1 MGTSCLARCRFCG
14 HGGCHTLDGERA
26 VIGEI
31 AAIVAGVNAATSAI
45 KQVAET
51 TNDISSISSFLS
63 TLGGAEV
70 ELQRAQNEGK
80 LSEADAVK
88 AALAKKQIQ
97 ETMREIRD
105 LFTVSGNSE
114 LYNEAM
120 ASMAAARK
128 AKQAELARKAA
139 AKKKF
144 WKDVREVLSVIAV
157 LLFLLPLT
165 LAVLIS
171 WVTR

>member
-1 MGTSCLARCRFCG
+1 M
-14 HGGCHTLDGERA
+14 
-26 VIGEI
+26 IGEI

-45 KQVAET
+45 KQIAET
-51 TNDISSISSFLS
+51 TDDISSISSFLS

-97 ETMREIRD
+97 DTMREVRD
-105 LFTVSGNSE
+105 LFTVSGNGD
-114 LYNEAM
+114 LYKEAM
-120 ASMAAARK
+120 ASMAEARK

-139 AKKKF
+139 EKKKF
-144 WKDVREVLSVIAV
+144 WKEVKEFAVIVVV
-157 LLFLLPLT
+157 LIFLLPMT
-165 LAVLIS
+165 LALLLG
-171 WVTR
+171 WLTR

>member
-1 MGTSCLARCRFCG
+1 MIA
-14 HGGCHTLDGERA
+14 
-26 VIGEI
+26 EI
-31 AAIVAGVNAATSAI
+31 SAIVAGVNAATSAI
-45 KQVAET
+45 KRVAET

-70 ELQRAQNEGK
+70 ELARAQNEGK
-80 LSEADAVK
+80 LSEGDAVK

-97 ETMREIRD
+97 DTMKEIKD
-105 LFTVSGNSE
+105 LFTISGNAQ

-120 ASMAAARK
+120 SAMAEARK

-144 WKDVREVLSVIAV
+144 WKDVREIGSVIAV
-157 LLFLLPLT
+157 LLFLIPMT
-165 LAVLIS
+165 LAILIGYL
-171 WVTR
+171 VK

>member
-1 MGTSCLARCRFCG
+1 MIA
-14 HGGCHTLDGERA
+14 
-26 VIGEI
+26 EI
-31 AAIVAGVNAATSAI
+31 SAIVAGVNAATSAI
-45 KQVAET
+45 KRVAET

-70 ELQRAQNEGK
+70 ELARAQNEGK
-80 LSEADAVK
+80 LSEGDAVK

-97 ETMREIRD
+97 DTMKEIKD
-105 LFTVSGNSE
+105 LFTISGNAQ

-120 ASMAAARK
+120 SAMAEARK

-144 WKDVREVLSVIAV
+144 WKDVREIGSVIAV
-157 LLFLLPLT
+157 LVFLIPMT
-165 LAVLIS
+165 LAILIGYL
-171 WVTR
+171 VK

>member
-1 MGTSCLARCRFCG
+1 MIA
-14 HGGCHTLDGERA
+14 
-26 VIGEI
+26 EI
-31 AAIVAGVNAATSAI
+31 SAIVAGVNAATSAI
-45 KQVAET
+45 KRVAET

-70 ELQRAQNEGK
+70 ELARAQNEGK
-80 LSEADAVK
+80 LSEGDAVK

-97 ETMREIRD
+97 DTMKEIKD
-105 LFTVSGNSE
+105 LFTISGNAQ

-120 ASMAAARK
+120 SAMAEARK

-144 WKDVREVLSVIAV
+144 WKDVREIGSVIAV
-157 LLFLLPLT
+157 LVFLIPIT
-165 LAVLIS
+165 LAILIGYL
-171 WVTR
+171 VK

>member
-1 MGTSCLARCRFCG
+1 MIA
-14 HGGCHTLDGERA
+14 
-26 VIGEI
+26 EI
-31 AAIVAGVNAATSAI
+31 SAIVAGVNAATSAI
-45 KQVAET
+45 KRVAET

-70 ELQRAQNEGK
+70 ELARAQNDGK
-80 LSEADAVK
+80 LSEGDAVK

-97 ETMREIRD
+97 DTMKEIKD
-105 LFTVSGNSE
+105 LFTISGNAQ

-120 ASMAAARK
+120 SAMAEARK

-144 WKDVREVLSVIAV
+144 WKDVREIGSVIAV
-157 LLFLLPLT
+157 LVFLIPMT
-165 LAVLIS
+165 LAILIGYL
-171 WVTR
+171 VK

>member
-1 MGTSCLARCRFCG
+1 M
-14 HGGCHTLDGERA
+14 
-26 VIGEI
+26 IGEI

>member
-1 MGTSCLARCRFCG
+1 
-14 HGGCHTLDGERA
+14 

-45 KQVAET
+45 KQIAET
-51 TNDISSISSFLS
+51 TDDISSISSFLS

-97 ETMREIRD
+97 DTMREVRD
-105 LFTVSGNSE
+105 LFTVSGNGD
-114 LYNEAM
+114 LYKEAM
-120 ASMAAARK
+120 ASMAEARK

-139 AKKKF
+139 EKKKF
-144 WKDVREVLSVIAV
+144 WKEVKEFAAIVVV
-157 LLFLLPLT
+157 LIFLLPMT
-165 LAVLIS
+165 LALLLG
-171 WVTR
+171 WLTR

>member
-1 MGTSCLARCRFCG
+1 M
-14 HGGCHTLDGERA
+14 
-26 VIGEI
+26 IGEI

-97 ETMREIRD
+97 DTMREIRD

>member
-1 MGTSCLARCRFCG
+1 MIA
-14 HGGCHTLDGERA
+14 
-26 VIGEI
+26 EI
-31 AAIVAGVNAATSAI
+31 SAIVAGVNAATSAI
-45 KQVAET
+45 KRVAET

-70 ELQRAQNEGK
+70 ELARAQNEGK
-80 LSEADAVK
+80 LSEGDAVK

-97 ETMREIRD
+97 DTMKEIKD
-105 LFTVSGNSE
+105 LFTISGNAQ

-120 ASMAAARK
+120 SAMAEARK

-144 WKDVREVLSVIAV
+144 WKDVREIGSVIAV
-157 LLFLLPLT
+157 LVFLLPMT
-165 LAVLIS
+165 LAILIGYL
-171 WVTR
+171 VK

>member
-1 MGTSCLARCRFCG
+1 MGRVCHGDCCSSFTAVYGLAM
-14 HGGCHTLDGERA
+14 
-26 VIGEI
+26 IGEI

-97 ETMREIRD
+97 ETMREIKD
-105 LFTVSGNSE
+105 MFTVSGNGD
-114 LYNEAM
+114 LYQEAM
-120 ASMAAARK
+120 SAMAEARK
-128 AKQAELARKAA
+128 AKQQELARKAA

-144 WKDVREVLSVIAV
+144 WKDVREVLTVVAV

-165 LAVLIS
+165 LAVLLT
-171 WVTR
+171 WLTA

>member
-1 MGTSCLARCRFCG
+1 M
-14 HGGCHTLDGERA
+14 
-26 VIGEI
+26 IGEI

-45 KQVAET
+45 KQIAET
-51 TNDISSISSFLS
+51 TDDISSISSFLS

-97 ETMREIRD
+97 DTMREVRD
-105 LFTVSGNSE
+105 LFTVSGNGD
-114 LYNEAM
+114 LYKEAM
-120 ASMAAARK
+120 ASMAEARK

-139 AKKKF
+139 EKKKF
-144 WKDVREVLSVIAV
+144 WKEVKEFAAIVVV
-157 LLFLLPLT
+157 LIFLLPMT
-165 LAVLIS
+165 LALLLG
-171 WVTR
+171 WLTR

>member
-1 MGTSCLARCRFCG
+1 M
-14 HGGCHTLDGERA
+14 
-26 VIGEI
+26 IGEI

-51 TNDISSISSFLS
+51 TSDISSISSFLS

-97 ETMREIRD
+97 ETMREIKD
-105 LFTVSGNSE
+105 MFTVSGNGD
-114 LYNEAM
+114 LYQEAM
-120 ASMAAARK
+120 TAMAEARK
-128 AKQAELARKAA
+128 AKQAELQRKAA
-139 AKKKF
+139 AKRKF